1 MRSHLLSALERIPH
15 PLLTLCI
22 VGFLAGGLASQ
33 FFPNAFAAVERF
45 GSRLAE
51 RKRLCVFLL
60 ATTAIVLRL
69 GLLWVRPVPS
79 PEIHDEFSYLLA
91 ADTFAHGR
99 LTNPPHPMAAY
110 FDTFHVNQQPTYMSI
125 YPPAQGAALALGEL
139 LGYPWIGV
147 LLSVSAMT
155 GAVLWA
161 LQGWFPSRWALL
173 GGILVLLRIAIS
185 SYWINGYW
193 GGAVAAIG
201 GALVFGAL
209 PRIMRSCRARDAV
222 ILGLGT
228 GILANS
234 RPFEGFVFCLPVFA
248 VLVAWVYRRQG
259 PSWRTAARQILVPFS
274 AVMLL
279 CVLFMGYYN
288 FRITGH
294 PSVFP
299 YVVNVRSH
307 FAIPQLAWGKTVAP
321 FHFQNA
327 QFEDYYNH
335 WWPKIAWVHGRPD
348 SFGHIALALGQDAWT
363 FIGFVAYPE
372 FIVVALAAPWILR
385 DRRMRFPV
393 AQFVFCFAGFL
404 LVAWFL
410 PHYGAPLTAPTFA
423 LIVQGLRH
431 FRHWRF
437 YGLRFGAHL
446 SRAVVVSALFL
457 SPLHN
462 YFVALLPAMENR
474 QRIAELAAS
483 MHGTQLIVV
492 RYSSDHDP
500 AQEWVYNAADID
512 HAKVVWAR
520 EIPGVPLQP
529 LLNYFHDRH
538 VWIVEPDD
546 DPPRLL
552 PYAAPAT
559 H

>member
-1 MRSHLLSALERIPH
+1 MRSHLLSALVRIPQH
-15 PLLTLCI
+15 SSIL
-22 VGFLAGGLASQ
+22 FLIFFSAAWFASQ
-33 FFPNAFAAVERF
+33 LFPDAFAAVELF

-69 GLLWVRPVPS
+69 GLLWVSPVPS
-79 PEIHDEFSYLLA
+79 PGIHDEFSYLLA

-99 LTNPPHPMAAY
+99 LTNPPHPMAVY

-139 LGYPWIGV
+139 LGHPWIGV

-201 GALVFGAL
+201 GAFVFGAL

-335 WWPKIAWVHGRPD
+335 WWPKIAWVYGRPD
-348 SFGHIALALGQDAWT
+348 SFGHIALALGLDAWT
-363 FIGFVAYPE
+363 FIRFVAYPE
-372 FIVVALAAPWILR
+372 FLVVALAAPWILR

-393 AQFVFCFAGFL
+393 AQSVFCFAGFL
-404 LVAWFL
+404 LVAWFQ
-410 PHYGAPLTAPTFA
+410 PHYGAPLTATTFA

-437 YGLRFGAHL
+437 YGRRFGAHL
-446 SRAVVVSALFL
+446 SRAVVVSAFFL
-457 SPLHN
+457 SPFHPYL
-462 YFVALLPAMENR
+462 VAILPRMDYR
-474 QRIAELAAS
+474 QRISDLADS
-483 MHGTQLIVV
+483 MPGNELIVV
-492 RYSSDHDP
+492 RYSTEHDP
-500 AQEWVYNAADID
+500 LQEWVYNAADID

>member
-1 MRSHLLSALERIPH
+1 M
-15 PLLTLCI
+15 
-22 VGFLAGGLASQ
+22 
-33 FFPNAFAAVERF
+33 AV
-45 GSRLAE
+45 
-51 RKRLCVFLL
+51 
-60 ATTAIVLRL
+60 
-69 GLLWVRPVPS
+69 
-79 PEIHDEFSYLLA
+79 
-91 ADTFAHGR
+91 
-99 LTNPPHPMAAY
+99 Y

-139 LGYPWIGV
+139 LGHPWIGV

-201 GALVFGAL
+201 GAFVFGAL

-274 AVMLL
+274 AVLLL

-294 PSVFP
+294 PSLFP

-335 WWPKIAWVHGRPD
+335 WWPKVAWVHGRPD
-348 SFGHIALALGQDAWT
+348 SFGHIALALGQDAWK
-363 FIGFVAYPE
+363 FMGFVAYPE
-372 FIVVALAAPWILR
+372 FFVVALAAPWILR

-410 PHYGAPLTAPTFA
+410 PHYAAPLTATTFA
-423 LIVQGLRH
+423 LILQGLRH

-437 YGLRFGAHL
+437 YGRRFGAHL

-457 SPLHN
+457 SPFHN

-483 MHGTQLIVV
+483 MPGTELIVV
-492 RYSSDHDP
+492 RCSSDHDP
-500 AQEWVYNAADID
+500 MQEWVYNAADID